1 MPDLLINDDGRII
14 DDWDTGVEFLGKVVV
29 NNLFNKIMTSLYSPE
44 FGTDLK
50 TLPQTNISDKEFE
63 MKFGLMISEIEKK
76 IKDEQEIYPA
86 PLDEMLDSII
96 IIKLYKNPFN
106 RWQATLRVRA
116 QSKKVYDLEKNL
128 T

>member
-96 IIKLYKNPFN
+96 IIKKYKNPFN